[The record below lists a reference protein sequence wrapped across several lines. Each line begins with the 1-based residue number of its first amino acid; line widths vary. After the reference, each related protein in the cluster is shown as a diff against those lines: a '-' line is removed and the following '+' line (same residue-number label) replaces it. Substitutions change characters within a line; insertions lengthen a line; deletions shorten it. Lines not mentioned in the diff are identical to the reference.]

1 MRKDRGRW
9 IALAAALPVG
19 LVLAF
24 FLVLAPL
31 FTDGPASIAD
41 PERLA
46 SLALAV
52 AIFTAVATALSWV
65 SRGDR
70 WALTALGL
78 PGIGLAAW
86 YVLREPG
93 VAELATAYVA
103 LVLLSLVAGR
113 MLGLRLRGPRHGDR
127 GPDRDGRRPGA

>member
-31 FTDGPASIAD
+31 FTDGPASILDA
-41 PERLA
+41 ERLA
-46 SLALAV
+46 SLAV
-52 AIFTAVATALSWV
+52 TVGIFTVVATVLSWV

-70 WALTALGL
+70 WALLALGL
-78 PGIGLAAW
+78 PGAGLAAW

-93 VAELATAYVA
+93 VAELASAYVA
-103 LVLLSLVAGR
+103 LALLALVAGR
-113 MLGLRLRGPRHGDR
+113 MLGLKLRGPRRGDR
-127 GPDRDGRRPGA
+127 DSDDRRQA

>member
-19 LVLAF
+19 LALAF

-46 SLALAV
+46 SLAV
-52 AIFTAVATALSWV
+52 TVGIFTAVATAVSWA
-65 SRGDR
+65 SRGDG
-70 WALTALGL
+70 WALLALGL
-78 PGIGLAAW
+78 PGVGLAAW

-103 LVLLSLVAGR
+103 LVLLALVAGR
-113 MLGLRLRGPRHGDR
+113 MLGLRLRGPRWGDH
-127 GPDRDGRRPGA
+127 DRDDQRPGA